1 MEFFEDLKKN
11 NLHFPIFILSCIFLS
26 INDNQKEGKFKL
38 NQPKMPE
45 KELKREIREYLNER
59 KVLVLCTCSDKI
71 PRATP
76 MDFYTEK
83 DSFNIYVGPTPGRKV
98 KNMEENP
105 NISIGIYTPLSEG
118 KIQGM
123 QITASGRDNVIF
135 LKQGDVEFGK
145 AQKIVKGKRKLILKI
160 IPEKI
165 ELLDHDF
172 IKDGYSRL
180 QILEL

>member
-1 MEFFEDLKKN
+1 MSRKEMPLDLLKTEVRN
-11 NLHFPIFILSCIFLS
+11 FL
-26 INDNQKEGKFKL
+26 NK
-38 NQPKMPE
+38 
-45 KELKREIREYLNER
+45 R
-59 KVLVLCTCSDKI
+59 KVLVLCTCSNNV

-83 DSFNIYVGPTPGRKV
+83 DSYNIYVGPAPGRKV

-105 NISIGIYTPLSEG
+105 IISIGIYTPMSEG

-123 QITASGRDNVIF
+123 QITATGKGRLIF
-135 LKQGDVEFGK
+135 LKEGDEEFKK
-145 AQKIVKGKRKLILKI
+145 AQKIVRGRRKLILKI

-165 ELLDHDF
+165 ELLDYDF

-180 QILEL
+180 QVLEL

>member
-1 MEFFEDLKKN
+1 
-11 NLHFPIFILSCIFLS
+11 
-26 INDNQKEGKFKL
+26 
-38 NQPKMPE
+38 MPE
-45 KELKREIREYLNER
+45 NELKREIREYLDKR
-59 KVLVLCTCSDKI
+59 KVLVLCTCTNNI

-83 DSFNIYVGPTPGRKV
+83 DSFNIYVGPAPGRKV

-123 QITASGRDNVIF
+123 QITASGRERLIF
-135 LKQGDVEFGK
+135 LREGDEEFEK
-145 AQKIVKGKRKLILKI
+145 AQRIVQGKRKLLLKI

-165 ELLDHDF
+165 ELLAE
-172 IKDGYSRL
+172 ISS
-180 QILEL
+180 